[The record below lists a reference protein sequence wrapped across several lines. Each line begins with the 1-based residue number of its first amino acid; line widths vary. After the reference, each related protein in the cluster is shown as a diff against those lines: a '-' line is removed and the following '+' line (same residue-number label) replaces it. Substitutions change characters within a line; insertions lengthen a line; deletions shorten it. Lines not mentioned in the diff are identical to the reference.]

1 MSLYHNSFNTKYGE
15 SNTKKKQISCNSY
28 ESGAFIRERV
38 DRHSLELRNNQILIV
53 NCPENRNKISKK

>member
-1 MSLYHNSFNTKYGE
+1 MSLYHNSFNTTYGE

-28 ESGAFIRERV
+28 ESDAFIRERV

-53 NCPENRNKISKK
+53 NCPENGNKISKK

>member
-1 MSLYHNSFNTKYGE
+1 MVKATL
-15 SNTKKKQISCNSY
+15 KKKQISCNSY